1 MNKNWIWSVVA
12 LVAVAAAS
20 YALYLYL
27 QPAKLPDGILYG
39 NGRVEATE
47 VRIASEVG
55 GRVVESR
62 LVEGR
67 VFHRGD
73 LLVRIDD
80 TDLRLRLAQAQA
92 DRLVLDR
99 GRLKAAALVQTARH
113 HTGTAAT
120 NAVRFRNLAAAN
132 VVSAQQRDVAENSL
146 SDARGGLSGGEAAL
160 SQIAAQL
167 ESADKAIALI
177 QDQIKKTRILAPQDG
192 TVLIKAIEPGEVV
205 AAGQNLAVMADI
217 THLELK
223 VYVPESDIGR
233 IKLGG
238 QGRVG
243 TDAFP
248 GHYAQAFVERID
260 QEAQF
265 TPRDIHLPEERATT
279 VFGVTLAVANPH
291 GELKPGMPVD
301 AWVKWKPDREWPSRL
316 VVPQ

>member
-1 MNKNWIWSVVA
+1 MNRNWIWSVVA
-12 LVAVAAAS
+12 LVAVAVAS
-20 YALYLYL
+20 YGLYLYL
-27 QPAKLPDGILYG
+27 QPTKLPDGILYG

-55 GRVVESR
+55 GRIIESR

-80 TDLRLRLAQAQA
+80 TDLKLRLAQAQA
-92 DRLVLDR
+92 DRLVLAR
-99 GRLKAAALVQTARH
+99 GRLKTAALVQTARH

-120 NAVRFRNLAAAN
+120 NATRYRNLAAAN
-132 VVSAQQRDVAENSL
+132 IVSAQQREVVENSL

-167 ESADKAIALI
+167 ESSDKAIALI

-192 TVLIKAIEPGEVV
+192 TVLIKAVEPGEVV

-223 VYVPESDIGR
+223 VYVPEADIGR

-238 QGRVG
+238 EGRVG

-248 GHYAQAFVERID
+248 GHYAVAFVERID

-301 AWVKWKPDREWPSRL
+301 AWLKWKSDREWPTRL